1 MPAQACVGSPIPE
14 AYSKD
19 IGVHI
24 PAALGWGSVEEG
36 SVWGPFRECSQI
48 LPHETANVPVQAG
61 GCSLG
66 LQHGHSTL
74 YRASL
79 HQAFPPILTDSWSSL
94 YRHPPPPCLFVP
106 SSFQEHQ
113 IKALSRGSLEA
124 NSQETTFC
132 SAVPADEQA

>member
-24 PAALGWGSVEEG
+24 PAALGWGIVEEG
-36 SVWGPFRECSQI
+36 SVWGPCRECSQT
-48 LPHETANVPVQAG
+48 LPHETANVSAQAG

-66 LQHGHSTL
+66 LQHGYSPP

-79 HQAFPPILTDSWSSL
+79 HQAFPPILTDSWNSL
-94 YRHPPPPCLFVP
+94 YRHPPPSCLFVP

-124 NSQETTFC
+124 NSQETTFR
-132 SAVPADEQA
+132 SPVPADEPA